1 MKEYTLAL
9 KYYEKVIE
17 IREKKLSKTHP
28 DLAVVYHNLAKLYLA
43 TRQYSTAMKN
53 VQQALEI
60 AEEKLPRNHPHLVD
74 YRETFE
80 KIRETVN
87 IFVF

>member
-1 MKEYTLAL
+1 MKDYTLAL
-9 KYYEKVIE
+9 TYYEKGME
-17 IREKKLSKTHP
+17 IREKKLPKNHP

-43 TRQYSTAMKN
+43 TRKYSTAMKN

-60 AEEKLPRNHPHLVD
+60 AEEKLPQNHPHLVD

-80 KIRETVN
+80 KIRKKL
-87 IFVF
+87 